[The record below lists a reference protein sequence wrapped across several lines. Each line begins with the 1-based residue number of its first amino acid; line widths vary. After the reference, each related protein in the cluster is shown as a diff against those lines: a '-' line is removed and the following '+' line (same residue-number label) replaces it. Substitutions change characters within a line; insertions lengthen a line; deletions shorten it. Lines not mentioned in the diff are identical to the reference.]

1 MTKGRKLSDSE
12 QARLDRQAEKLRAN
26 LARRKAQQR
35 ARRQETQGES
45 SSLPDEGAGGGG
57 GSDPTD

>member
-1 MTKGRKLSDSE
+1 MTNVRKLSESE

-35 ARRQETQGES
+35 ARRQETTGES
-45 SSLPDEGAGGGG
+45 STLPGDGTPEGD
-57 GSDPTD
+57 GSDRSG